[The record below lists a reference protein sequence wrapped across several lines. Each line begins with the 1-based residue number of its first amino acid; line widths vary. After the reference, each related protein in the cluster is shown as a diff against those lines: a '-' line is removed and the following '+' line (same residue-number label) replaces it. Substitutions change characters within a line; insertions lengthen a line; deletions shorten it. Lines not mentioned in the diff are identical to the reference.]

1 MSVDLTWFFGRF
13 FHLEKM
19 RLHCR
24 ALFWG
29 WPQHL
34 TSVKVVG
41 RVSKED
47 LVVRKERKKSTWPQ
61 FSQVM
66 GWLHCP
72 IRVRHLKFKWQ
83 EGEEPLGKLHKNAGM
98 FRSCLFTCEVHI
110 EFRVRSWDSKTRSTG
125 NCWRKEKKETKSGM
139 KSWPF
144 SWAWIGKRGKKW
156 ARKLDQ
162 RLERFTILLAKLG
175 CDALFTLIS
184 GHFQFMVKMSC
195 RWRKESMGIVDENG
209 LKNGLTRENV
219 LWVVRAQISL
229 LQVACHR
236 AHVCKS
242 SWWTM
247 DRKSWPSQV
256 KSKVRRGKKK
266 ELYDLISHNNK
277 ELLHGF
283 VVPKVRKKNW
293 ELDQKSL
300 DLFVSRRK
308 SPKNYHAFWEL
319 ALLEHG
325 FTKCKTWYD
334 AVYILRHW

>member
-1 MSVDLTWFFGRF
+1 
-13 FHLEKM
+13 
-19 RLHCR
+19 
-24 ALFWG
+24 
-29 WPQHL
+29 
-34 TSVKVVG
+34 
-41 RVSKED
+41 
-47 LVVRKERKKSTWPQ
+47 
-61 FSQVM
+61 
-66 GWLHCP
+66 
-72 IRVRHLKFKWQ
+72 
-83 EGEEPLGKLHKNAGM
+83 
-98 FRSCLFTCEVHI
+98 
-110 EFRVRSWDSKTRSTG
+110 
-125 NCWRKEKKETKSGM
+125 
-139 KSWPF
+139 
-144 SWAWIGKRGKKW
+144 
-156 ARKLDQ
+156 
-162 RLERFTILLAKLG
+162 
-175 CDALFTLIS
+175 
-184 GHFQFMVKMSC
+184 MVKMSC

-308 SPKNYHAFWEL
+308 SPKNYHTFWEI
-319 ALLEHG
+319 ALLKQG
-325 FTKCKTWYD
+325 FKRYKTWSD
-334 AVYILRHW
+334 TLYILRHW

>member
-83 EGEEPLGKLHKNAGM
+83 EGKLHKNAGM

-162 RLERFTILLAKLG
+162 RLERFTILRAKLG

-319 ALLEHG
+319 TLLEHG